1 MPKVTMYSTRFC
13 GYCTRARMLLEKKG
27 VEIIDIRIDSDPE
40 RRQEMISRA
49 GRSTVPQIFI
59 DEEHV
64 GGCDDLYELDF
75 EGELD
80 RKLGLS

>member
-1 MPKVTMYSTRFC
+1 
-13 GYCTRARMLLEKKG
+13 MLLEKKG
-27 VEIIDIRIDSDPE
+27 VEVIDISVDSDPE

>member
-1 MPKVTMYSTRFC
+1 MPKVIMYSTRFC

-27 VEIIDIRIDSDPE
+27 VEVIDISVDSDPE

>member
-1 MPKVTMYSTRFC
+1 MPKVIMYSTRFC

-27 VEIIDIRIDSDPE
+27 VEFIDISVDSDPE
-40 RRQEMISRA
+40 RRREMITRA

-59 DEEHV
+59 DDEHV
-64 GGCDDLYELDF
+64 GGCDELYELEF

-80 RKLGLS
+80 QKLGLT

>member
-1 MPKVTMYSTRFC
+1 MPKIIMYSTQFC
-13 GYCTRARMLLEKKG
+13 GYCTRARRLLEKKG
-27 VEIIDIRIDSDPE
+27 VEYTDIPVDRDPE
-40 RRQEMISRA
+40 RRQEMITLA
-49 GRSTVPQIFI
+49 GRSSVPQIFI

-64 GGCDDLYELDF
+64 GGCDELYELDF